1 MSIGQVLKELKIDKP
16 GSYVED
22 DLYEIDLVDSNEFGK
37 MYSKLESNDATE
49 EKDELTQMTLDSAK
63 ITYDYKDVE
72 ITIDANMIEDEYKL
86 YVKSKE
92 KENKDEE
99 DS

>member
-1 MSIGQVLKELKIDKP
+1 MSIEQILKELKIDKP

-22 DLYEIDLVDSNEFGK
+22 DIYEIDLVDSNEFGK
-37 MYSKLESNDATE
+37 MYSKLESNDAAE